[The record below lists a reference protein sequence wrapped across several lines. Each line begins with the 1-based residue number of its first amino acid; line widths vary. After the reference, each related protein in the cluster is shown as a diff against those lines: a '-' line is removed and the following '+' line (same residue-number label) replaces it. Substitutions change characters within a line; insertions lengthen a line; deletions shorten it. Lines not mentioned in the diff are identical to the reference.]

1 MHISAKEMTTAS
13 ASTGKYA
20 FRQRENASGPV
31 AICARLMSR
40 FSACG
45 KLRLSSMK
53 ASSSQPT
60 LPSVW
65 LVYFD
70 VAHFPPC
77 RASQPP
83 LTVLDAPMAAISTG
97 CPSRSLRLRRSA
109 PPMCTSPRSSC
120 AGDSSAGRPNAL
132 VVGTPSGRGGKGEGA
147 GGGGGGLG
155 GDAERTMACVSSVW

>member
-1 MHISAKEMTTAS
+1 
-13 ASTGKYA
+13 
-20 FRQRENASGPV
+20 
-31 AICARLMSR
+31 MSR
-40 FSACG
+40 FLACG
-45 KLRLSSMK
+45 KLRLRPIK

-65 LVYFD
+65 LVYLAS
-70 VAHFPPC
+70 AHLPPC

-83 LTVLDAPMAAISTG
+83 LTVLEAPMAAIITG
-97 CPSRSLRLRRSA
+97 CPSLTLRLRRSA

-120 AGDSSAGRPNAL
+120 AGESSSGRPNAL

-155 GDAERTMACVSSVW
+155 GDAERPMACVSSVW